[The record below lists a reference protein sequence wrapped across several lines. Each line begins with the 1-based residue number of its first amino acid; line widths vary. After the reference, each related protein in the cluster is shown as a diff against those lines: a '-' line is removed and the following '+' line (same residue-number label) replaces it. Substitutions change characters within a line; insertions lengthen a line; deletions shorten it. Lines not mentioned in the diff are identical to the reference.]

1 MVKSA
6 GGLAA
11 RPSNNYSRGDTAR
24 SINMPVTTQ
33 RITPFLW
40 FDNQAEEAVA
50 FYTSI
55 FKNSKV
61 LTTARYTEEAS
72 QAAGRPAGSVMVIDF
87 ELDGQ
92 RLSALNGGPH
102 FKFNEAISLVVHCQ
116 SQEEVDYYWD
126 RLSKDGDPSA
136 QQCGWL
142 KDRFGLSWQVV
153 PDRVTALLTDRDPE
167 KGRRAMAAILTMKKI
182 DVAEVERAA
191 TGAERPVA
199 AKR

>member
-1 MVKSA
+1 
-6 GGLAA
+6 
-11 RPSNNYSRGDTAR
+11 
-24 SINMPVTTQ
+24 MPVTTQ

-40 FDNQAEEAVA
+40 FDTQAEEAVA

-61 LTTARYTEEAS
+61 LSTARYTEEAS
-72 QAAGRPAGSVMVIDF
+72 RAAGRPAGSVMVVDF

-92 RLSALNGGPH
+92 RFTALNGGPQ
-102 FKFNEAISLVVHCQ
+102 FKFNEATSFVVHCQ
-116 SQEEVDYYWD
+116 SQEEVDHYWD
-126 RLSKDGDPSA
+126 RLSQGGDPQA

-153 PDRVTALLTDRDPE
+153 PDRMIALLNDRDPE
-167 KGRRAMAAILTMKKI
+167 KARRAMAAMLNMKKI
-182 DVAEVERAA
+182 DLAEIERAA
-191 TGAERPVA
+191 AGERELA